1 VADSELA
8 TRSGFAVNRMHPLE
22 EATHQSGSERRK
34 LEMLGGTPVAVSGD
48 SESINSTKKDPSGSY
63 NHKSKRCGFVRRSVG
78 FVC

>member
-48 SESINSTKKDPSGSY
+48 SEY
-63 NHKSKRCGFVRRSVG
+63 
-78 FVC
+78 